1 MNPTDDDKFF
11 ERLQADAAGLRYQP
25 DDATLARIRARIHE
39 RIAPPRPGVLELLA
53 AWFRPLA
60 ATVTAVVIAAVIGVT
75 AIDRSDAV
83 ADVETVEISM
93 AGGTYSVGE

>member
-11 ERLQADAAGLRYQP
+11 ERLRADAAGLRYRP

-39 RIAPPRPGVLELLA
+39 RITPRPGVLELLA

-83 ADVETVEISM
+83 VYDEAVEISM